1 MMFWTSIGC
10 GICMLVYIVLTT
22 LPESSQNVGT
32 NWSAV
37 AMIMLYMVVF
47 GFGWLGPPWIY
58 GPEIA
63 LLKYRH
69 VAGGL
74 AACGEWL
81 STWVIVFGGGTG
93 IEAVDPK
100 IFIWP
105 LINCFIAAAYVWFCC
120 PETTGRT
127 LEEINYLF
135 ARKRVCDRMDQMGI
149 GAAGDM
155 RRHSLQSIEKRT
167 SGSCAQHVEMADS
180 SSSEQMHIDE
190 VKFSQV

>member
-1 MMFWTSIGC
+1 
-10 GICMLVYIVLTT
+10 MLIYIILTT
-22 LPESSQNVGT
+22 LPESKQNVGT

-63 LLKYRH
+63 PLKYRH

-81 STWVIVFGGGTG
+81 STWIMVFGGGTG
-93 IEAVDPK
+93 IEAVGPK

-105 LINCFIAAAYVWFCC
+105 LLCCFIAAAYVWFCC

-127 LEEINYLF
+127 LEEIDYLF
-135 ARKRVCDRMDQMGI
+135 AKKHVRDRMDQMGI
-149 GAAGDM
+149 GQVGGI
-155 RRHSLQSIEKRT
+155 RRQSVHSIEKAEGGGGSYLQEIEKRRT
-167 SGSCAQHVEMADS
+167 SS
-180 SSSEQMHIDE
+180 SDQVQFED
-190 VKFSQV
+190 VKYAV